1 LGPIGS
7 AVLTFIEYKQTVRQA
22 KNIYMSI
29 YRRHTGLPT
38 KDETDGLFNDF
49 TKKQTSLQL
58 QGIVNIRKQT
68 V

>member
-1 LGPIGS
+1 M
-7 AVLTFIEYKQTVRQA
+7 TFIGYKQTVRQA

-29 YRRHTGLPT
+29 SRRHAGLPT
-38 KDETDGLFNDF
+38 KDVTDGLFDDF

-58 QGIVNIRKQT
+58 QGIVNIREQT

>member
-1 LGPIGS
+1 M
-7 AVLTFIEYKQTVRQA
+7 TFIGYKQTVRQA

-29 YRRHTGLPT
+29 SRRHAGLPT
-38 KDETDGLFNDF
+38 KDATDGLFNDF

-58 QGIVNIRKQT
+58 QGIVNIREQT